1 MKSINRVLW
10 LRSNLGVKS
19 QSLSNLVLSDLKTL
33 SLLMQQNSDRYNTWA
48 LWIHSILKTIYIYI
62 KKKVQTEFTKYFCV
76 HEADQVAPTKT
87 FGGL

>member
-1 MKSINRVLW
+1 MCIYYSIRVYIYILKSINRVLW

-33 SLLMQQNSDRYNTWA
+33 SLLMQQNSDRY
-48 LWIHSILKTIYIYI
+48 
-62 KKKVQTEFTKYFCV
+62 FCV